1 MMDRLAQ
8 YRRLNRHWW
17 LLLLSAV
24 LPWLVLVNV
33 AEVAELPPMLLFV
46 IGLCGLLP
54 TLKVFPTYKRALW
67 ALNPPVDESL
77 EPARWAAL
85 ARAQR
90 HGMFWASLPAWLA
103 ALASPLGLEGV
114 AGLLLVTGSVLFA
127 LVYRIPRQVL
137 LP

>member
-1 MMDRLAQ
+1 MERLTQ
-8 YRRLNRHWW
+8 HRRLNRRWW
-17 LLLLSAV
+17 LLLLAGV
-24 LPWLVLVNV
+24 LPWLVLANV
-33 AEVAELPPMLLFV
+33 PEVAQLPPMLLFV

-67 ALNPPVDESL
+67 ALNPPVDAAL
-77 EPARWAAL
+77 EAQRWAAL
-85 ARAQR
+85 ASAQR
-90 HGMFWASLPAWLA
+90 NGMLWASLPAWLA

-114 AGLLLVTGSVLFA
+114 AGLLLVTGSVLFS

>member
-1 MMDRLAQ
+1 MGRMTQ
-8 YRRLNRHWW
+8 HRRLNRRWW
-17 LLLLSAV
+17 LLLLAGV
-24 LPWLVLVNV
+24 LPWLVLANV
-33 AEVAELPPMLLFV
+33 PEVAQLPPMLLFV

-54 TLKVFPTYKRALW
+54 TLKVFPSYKRALW
-67 ALNPPVDESL
+67 ALKPPVDAAL
-77 EPARWAAL
+77 EDQRWAAL

-90 HGMFWASLPAWLA
+90 NGMLWASLPAWLA

-114 AGLLLVTGSVLFA
+114 AGLLLVTGSVLFS

>member
-1 MMDRLAQ
+1 MERMTQ
-8 YRRLNRHWW
+8 HRRLNRRWW
-17 LLLLSAV
+17 LLLLAGV
-24 LPWLVLVNV
+24 LPWLLLVNV
-33 AEVAELPPMLLFV
+33 PELAQLPPMTLFV

-67 ALNPPVDESL
+67 ALNPPVDAAL
-77 EPARWAAL
+77 EDQRWAAL

-90 HGMFWASLPAWLA
+90 HGMLWASLPAWLA

-114 AGLLLVTGSVLFA
+114 AGLLLVTGSVLFS

>member
-1 MMDRLAQ
+1 MERMTQ
-8 YRRLNRHWW
+8 HRRLNRRWW
-17 LLLLSAV
+17 LLLLAGV
-24 LPWLVLVNV
+24 LPWLLLVNV
-33 AEVAELPPMLLFV
+33 PELAQLPPMTLFV

-54 TLKVFPTYKRALW
+54 TLKVFPSYKRALW
-67 ALNPPVDESL
+67 ALKPPVDAAL
-77 EPARWAAL
+77 EDQRWAAL

-90 HGMFWASLPAWLA
+90 NGMLWASLPAWLA

-114 AGLLLVTGSVLFA
+114 AGLLLVTGSVLFS